1 MKNKIDLKKAYE
13 DHCDHCKSKGVTPL
27 LPNTFITLF
36 VFCKTMLQNHTDN
49 KTLQHVISWNIKQI
63 IERYLS
69 NPDTI
74 KEASIHNEVTEDT
87 LVDLII
93 RSHLHEHLNETKPHQ

>member
-1 MKNKIDLKKAYE
+1 MKNKINLKLAFEEHCNYCKDKAIA
-13 DHCDHCKSKGVTPL
+13 PL

-36 VFCKTMLQNHTDN
+36 VYCKTRLQKHTDN

-63 IERYLS
+63 FERYLS
-69 NPDTI
+69 NPDNI
-74 KEASIHNEVTEDT
+74 IEVSIHNEVTEDT

-93 RSHLHEHLNETKPHQ
+93 KSHLYEATKKN